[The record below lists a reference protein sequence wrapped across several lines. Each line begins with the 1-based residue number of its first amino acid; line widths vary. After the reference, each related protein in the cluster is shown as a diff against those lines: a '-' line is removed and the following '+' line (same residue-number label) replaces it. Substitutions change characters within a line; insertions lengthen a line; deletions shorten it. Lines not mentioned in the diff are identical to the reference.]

1 MIGSRLIVIAAICG
15 LAIGGCRK
23 AKPLLVG
30 WRPIQ
35 TFSGHGDAQTD
46 SFDIQSG
53 QSRIKWATTN
63 ENPPGAGRFE
73 LTVHSA
79 ISGRP
84 LGLPVEHQG
93 NGHGIAYVN
102 EDPRLYHLVIQ
113 SRDIDWSVSIEES
126 VVGREESFRRPTPR
140 DAALEKTYNFRHSA
154 KAAAEVIYARHQR

>member
-1 MIGSRLIVIAAICG
+1 
-15 LAIGGCRK
+15 
-23 AKPLLVG
+23 VG

-53 QSRIKWATTN
+53 QWRIKWATTN
-63 ENPPGAGRFE
+63 ENPPGAGTFE
-73 LTVHSA
+73 MTVHSA

-93 NGHGIAYVN
+93 TGRGIAYVN

-126 VVGREESFRRPTPR
+126 VVGHEQSFRRPAPL
-140 DAALEKTYNFRHSA
+140 DAAFQKTYNFRHSA
-154 KAAAEVIYARHQR
+154 KAATEVIYATHPH